1 MDLTLRD
8 KIASALHENWRK
20 TRLNADGTFEPRW
33 KKVKDLR
40 FKEAYFMFSQKGY
53 NMPSNLR
60 IGENGL
66 EIDIANSTYAELS
79 QDWKAE
85 NEAAATVV
93 LEIIEQANGKNVPI
107 LKVGDII
114 HNEWLKRNEWAK
126 GGELDVPFKDLPKSE
141 QLKDVEQYEIG
152 KKVCAEYKSENE
164 FKK

>member
-1 MDLTLRD
+1 
-8 KIASALHENWRK
+8 
-20 TRLNADGTFEPRW
+20 
-33 KKVKDLR
+33 
-40 FKEAYFMFSQKGY
+40 MFLQKGY

-126 GGELDVPFKDLPKSE
+126 DGELDVPFKDLPKSE